1 MLRTIAMLLP
11 VTVFSTFTIYL
22 TFSFTM
28 NFKNS
33 NLATLAKD
41 FSASIVVFLVALP
54 LCLGIALASG
64 APLFAGVISGIVG
77 GIVVGLVSKSNLGV
91 SGPAAGLTVIVL
103 NAISEIGLYESFLLA
118 VVISGVFQIILG
130 LIGAGKIAFYFP
142 SSVIKGMLSAIG
154 IIIIL
159 KQIPH
164 IFGVDN
170 DPEGDE
176 SFFQP
181 DGENTFSELLKIGDY
196 LVEGALIIGILCLLI
211 LILWDRNLVKK
222 NRILSLIPGPLVCVV
237 VGILLKESFQGSF
250 QIDDSHLVNL
260 PIASS
265 FTQFTGFFSFPD
277 FTSFTNPV
285 VWKTGFVLAI
295 IASLETLLSVEATDR
310 LDPQR
315 NITPTNRELI
325 AQGVGNIASGMIGGI
340 PVTQVVVR
348 SSANIQAGGKTKV
361 STIFHGFL
369 LLACVALV
377 PTFLNKIPLSALAAV
392 LIMVGYKLAK
402 PSIIKA
408 MYREGQ
414 DQFVPFV
421 VTIVAILFTDLLI
434 GIFIGLVVGLG
445 YVIYTNFRSSIASN
459 WEDNILLMRFKSDV
473 FFYNRAELVLL
484 LSQLKSGDQLYLD
497 GSKANFIDHDIFLL
511 LEEFIEEAPKKGIE
525 VTLKG
530 INRKKIYFTKN
541 NEIISKTLTG
551 K

>member
-1 MLRTIAMLLP
+1 
-11 VTVFSTFTIYL
+11 
-22 TFSFTM
+22 M
-28 NFKNS
+28 NLKNI
-33 NLATLAKD
+33 NLATLTKD
-41 FSASIVVFLVALP
+41 FSASVVVFLVALP

-130 LIGAGKIAFYFP
+130 VIGAGKIAFYFP

-164 IFGVDN
+164 VFGVDN

-211 LILWDRNLVKK
+211 LILWDRSFIKK
-222 NRILSLIPGPLVCVV
+222 NKILSLIPGPLVCVI
-237 VGILLKESFQGSF
+237 VGILLKESFRGSF

-260 PIASS
+260 PVAKS
-265 FTQFTGFFSFPD
+265 FSQFTGFFSFPD
-277 FTSFTNPV
+277 FTSFTNPL

-310 LDPQR
+310 LDPER
-315 NITPTNRELI
+315 NTTPTNRELI

-340 PVTQVVVR
+340 PVTQVIVR
-348 SSANIQAGGKTKV
+348 SSANIQAGGKTKA
-361 STIFHGFL
+361 SAIFHGFL

-402 PSIIKA
+402 PSIVKA

-434 GIFIGLVVGLG
+434 GIFIGLVVGLA
-445 YVIYTNFRSSIASN
+445 YVIYTNFRSSISAN
-459 WEDNILLMRFKSDV
+459 WEENILLMRFKNDV
-473 FFYNRAELVLL
+473 FFYNRAELMML

-511 LEEFIEEAPKKGIE
+511 LEEFVEEAPKKGIE